1 MFLWSI
7 CKRTGLHCTDF
18 TVSYLVQLLFGDLL
32 SDRCV
37 VLLEVQ
43 YKSQQ
48 ATFSL
53 VAHLLSQASLH
64 IRRLRQRKKKKKKS
78 ISKRREFAA
87 TPQTKRDLDSIQNVS
102 VAEDS
107 PRSLRYRHC

>member
-64 IRRLRQRKKKKKKS
+64 IRRLRQRKKKKKS
-78 ISKRREFAA
+78 ISKGESLQQHQKQKGTFLLK
-87 TPQTKRDLDSIQNVS
+87 THQDL
-102 VAEDS
+102 
-107 PRSLRYRHC
+107 